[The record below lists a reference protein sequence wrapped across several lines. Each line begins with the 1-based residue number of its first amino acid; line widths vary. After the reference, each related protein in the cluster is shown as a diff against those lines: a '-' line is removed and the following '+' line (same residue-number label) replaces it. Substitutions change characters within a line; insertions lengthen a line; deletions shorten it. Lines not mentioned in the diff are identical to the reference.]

1 MPLTPS
7 RTLPRCPRPVLGLA
21 FGLTFG
27 FALVLSACGG
37 GGSGGPVPPEPVPVV
52 APGTWV
58 VMGSS
63 SAAGQG
69 ATAGQSWAVTL
80 AAAHAGRGV
89 TLRNIARGGTLTP
102 MARPAAAPAPADRP
116 APDAAVNVD
125 TALAPRPALLL
136 LSFPTNDTAAGYPAD
151 ETVGHL
157 RVIRQAAAAAQ
168 VPVLV
173 LGTQPRDAFTT
184 TQRATLAEID
194 RQLAAATGPCFVPL
208 FEALA
213 DAQGAIRP
221 EFAAGDGIHLNDAGH
236 AVVRQRVQ
244 AVLDGGRCVRLS
256 AP

>member
-1 MPLTPS
+1 MPPS
-7 RTLPRCPRPVLGLA
+7 NPRTLLRALCLTLCLPLA
-21 FGLTFG
+21 
-27 FALVLSACGG
+27 LSACGG
-37 GGSGGPVPPEPVPVV
+37 GGGDPAPPPPSVPVV
-52 APGTWV
+52 TPGTWV

-69 ATAGQSWAVTL
+69 ATTGQSWATTL
-80 AAAHAGRGV
+80 ASAQAARGV
-89 TLRNIARGGTLTP
+89 TLRNIARGGTVTP
-102 MARPAAAPAPADRP
+102 MARPAASPAPADRP
-116 APDAAVNVD
+116 APDPAVNVD
-125 TALAPRPALLL
+125 TALSPVPALLL

-157 RVIRQAAAAAQ
+157 RVIRDAAAAAR

-173 LGTQPRDAFTT
+173 MGTQPRDAFTA

-194 RQLAAATGPCFVPL
+194 RQLAASAGACFVPL
-208 FEALA
+208 FDALA
-213 DAQGAIRP
+213 DAQGAIRA
-221 EFAAGDGIHLNDAGH
+221 ELAAGDGIHLNDAGH